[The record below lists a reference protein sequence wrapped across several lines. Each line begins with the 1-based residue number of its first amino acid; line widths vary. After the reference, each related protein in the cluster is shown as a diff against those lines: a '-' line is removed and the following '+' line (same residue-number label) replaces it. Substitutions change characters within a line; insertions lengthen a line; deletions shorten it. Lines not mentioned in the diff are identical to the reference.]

1 MPGAHHPT
9 AVRRQAVRGM
19 LAGLCSMTVAMEL
32 EVEHGRRVPAQNIER
47 WVREDSEN
55 GYTESVRQ
63 HEAAVRVEAQA
74 LQARARIRDR
84 IPARVRAEVH
94 ACIKRNPYLYAKE
107 LADLVHHATGMHFSD
122 AAMSRVRKKLGAN
135 RRRAGRPLGQ
145 ADPIEQRAH
154 KNLFANNNVHDEQ
167 LIFIDE
173 TSKNSKDFYRK
184 YGYWFDGENQET
196 NPGMAFHVGP
206 QRTWSTL
213 GVFTVDGMID
223 WSTTEIKHVDGQR
236 GMDTMGF
243 MMDVARVVLPYVQ
256 PYPAAR
262 SIVVADNVALHHAW
276 GGMLRH
282 MIESRGGRLVYL
294 PT

>member
-1 MPGAHHPT
+1 
-9 AVRRQAVRGM
+9 
-19 LAGLCSMTVAMEL
+19 
-32 EVEHGRRVPAQNIER
+32 
-47 WVREDSEN
+47 
-55 GYTESVRQ
+55 
-63 HEAAVRVEAQA
+63 
-74 LQARARIRDR
+74 
-84 IPARVRAEVH
+84 
-94 ACIKRNPYLYAKE
+94 
-107 LADLVHHATGMHFSD
+107 
-122 AAMSRVRKKLGAN
+122 
-135 RRRAGRPLGQ
+135 
-145 ADPIEQRAH
+145 
-154 KNLFANNNVHDEQ
+154 VHDEQ

>member
-1 MPGAHHPT
+1 MGA
-9 AVRRQAVRGM
+9 GE
-19 LAGLCSMTVAMEL
+19 SMARL
-32 EVEHGRRVPAQNIER
+32 SLPRSCGRRRPTR
-47 WVREDSEN
+47 
-55 GYTESVRQ
+55 T
-63 HEAAVRVEAQA
+63 
-74 LQARARIRDR
+74 L
-84 IPARVRAEVH
+84 
-94 ACIKRNPYLYAKE
+94 KE
-107 LADLVHHATGMHFSD
+107 ETTTLSSTG
-122 AAMSRVRKKLGAN
+122 
-135 RRRAGRPLGQ
+135 AGT
-145 ADPIEQRAH
+145 A
-154 KNLFANNNVHDEQ
+154 
-167 LIFIDE
+167 
-173 TSKNSKDFYRK
+173 SSKDFYRK